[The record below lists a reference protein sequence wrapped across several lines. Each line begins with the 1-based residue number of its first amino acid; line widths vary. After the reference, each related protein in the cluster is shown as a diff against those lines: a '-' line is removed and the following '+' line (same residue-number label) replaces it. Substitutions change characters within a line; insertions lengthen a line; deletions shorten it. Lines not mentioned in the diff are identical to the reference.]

1 MSTADRMV
9 GKRDVNGAAM
19 DASPSLT
26 CGSSPS
32 KSSKFCIMS
41 LMLGAL
47 PPWPPCLFFALSIA
61 LRLDS
66 RIIFCVAFF
75 MAVNCANFSPLSVL
89 SLNSSSNQIFCNA
102 WSSFMSCFCAIFSSI
117 FAFFTF
123 SACSFTLCI
132 FSWNVSAFAS
142 FLPFSPSSSSFLLS
156 LSSSPSCF
164 NFFVFADPK
173 PERSATPTCA
183 CFNAPTSFAPS
194 PHMYVC
200 RPCCF
205 KRFKTLSL
213 SSGDILAKMETE
225 SK

>member
-1 MSTADRMV
+1 MV

-19 DASPSLT
+19 EASPSFT

-47 PPWPPCLFFALSIA
+47 PPCPPCLALALSIA
-61 LRLDS
+61 LRFDS
-66 RIIFCVAFF
+66 RIISCVEFF
-75 MAVNCANFSPLSVL
+75 MAVNCAHFSPRAIL
-89 SLNSSSNQIFCNA
+89 SLNSSSNQTFCNA
-102 WSSFMSCFCAIFSSI
+102 WSSFVSFCCAIFSSI

-132 FSWNVSAFAS
+132 FSWNVSALAS
-142 FLPFSPSSSSFLLS
+142 FLPFSPSPSSSPLLS
-156 LSSSPSCF
+156 SPPSCF

-200 RPCCF
+200 LPCCF

-213 SSGDILAKMETE
+213 SSGDILAKIDTE